1 MRIFPTSSFGVVL
14 APLLLAG
21 CMVGP
26 NFSTPKA
33 KLDAQ
38 YSNGG
43 WQTNSAA
50 NALWWRN
57 FNDPILDNLI
67 QMGYQNNLSLQ
78 VAGLRVLQARAEL
91 AAAVGELYPQQQA
104 ITGGYEYERQSKGSP
119 SNLGG
124 AETYLNVAQLGLT
137 ASWEIDFWGK
147 YRRAVQAN
155 DAAFLGSIEAYDAA
169 LVSLTSSIAQSYITI
184 RMLQTQIAVAQ
195 SNITVQNESL
205 RIARVQYNAGQTSL
219 LDVTQAE
226 TQLGITQASL
236 PALQAQ
242 LDAQQDAL
250 AVLLGT
256 TPDAVPPL
264 IAGGN
269 SIPQAPTDIAVGI
282 PKDLLRQ
289 RPDVVQAEL
298 AAAAQS
304 AELGVAKAQLYPALS
319 LTGTFGFE
327 SSNTGD
333 ASLGDLFH
341 WSNRAV
347 TLGPSL
353 EIPIFNYGQLTN
365 QVRAQD
371 AVFEQSIIDYQ
382 NTVLQAQQEVQ
393 DGINNVAQ
401 AQNTV
406 AALSGATQSAIQS
419 TKLAMIRYVDG
430 QSDYTTVLSAE
441 QQQLQVQNSLAEAQG
456 NVPLSLVSLYAA
468 LGGGWQISQNQDV
481 VPANIED
488 DMRARTNWGGL
499 LAPAAHAAP
508 TSNSAQVKQTY
519 VPTW

>member
-1 MRIFPTSSFGVVL
+1 MLPVL
-14 APLLLAG
+14 ALAG

-26 NFSTPKA
+26 NFTPPTARLAARYST
-33 KLDAQ
+33 DADQ
-38 YSNGG
+38 ANA
-43 WQTNSAA
+43 AA
-50 NALWWRN
+50 NVLWWQN
-57 FNDPILDNLI
+57 FSDPILDRLI
-67 QMGYQNNLSLQ
+67 QMGYRNNLSLQ
-78 VAGLRVLQARAEL
+78 VVGLRVLQARAQL

-104 ITGGYEYERQSKGSP
+104 LTGGYDYERQSRGSP
-119 SNLGG
+119 SNVGG
-124 AETYLNVAQLGLT
+124 AETFLNVAQLSFT

-155 DAAFLGSIEAYDAA
+155 DAAFLGSIQAYDAA

-184 RMLQTQIAVAQ
+184 RMLQAQISVAR
-195 SNITVQNESL
+195 SNISVQTESL
-205 RIARVQYNAGQTSL
+205 RIAKVQFNAGQTSL
-219 LDVTQAE
+219 LDVEQAQ
-226 TQLGITQASL
+226 TQLGITQATL
-236 PALQAQ
+236 PTLQAQ
-242 LDAQQDAL
+242 LDSQQDAL

-269 SIPQAPTDIAVGI
+269 GIPRAPKAVAAGI

-289 RPDVVQAEL
+289 RPDVLQAEL
-298 AAAAQS
+298 AAATQS

-319 LTGTFGFE
+319 LSGTFEFE
-327 SSNTGD
+327 SSNSPGT
-333 ASLGDLFH
+333 SLGDLFH

-347 TLGPSL
+347 SLGPSVQ
-353 EIPIFNYGQLTN
+353 IPIFNYGQLTN

-371 AVFEQSIIDYQ
+371 AVFEQSIITYQ

-393 DGINNVAQ
+393 DGINSFAQ
-401 AQNTV
+401 AQASV
-406 AALSGATQSAIQS
+406 SALSGAAQSAIES

-441 QQQLQVQNSLAEAQG
+441 QAQLQVQNSLAEAQG
-456 NVPLSLVSLYAA
+456 NVPLSLVSLYSA
-468 LGGGWQISQNQDV
+468 LGGGWQIAQNQDV
-481 VPANIED
+481 VPANIAA
-488 DMRARTNWGGL
+488 DMRARTHWGGL
-499 LAPAAHAAP
+499 LQPAAHAAP